1 LIATDFSAFPPGMQL
16 LAQRQSTNLS
26 TGFCGYRKIH
36 YIAACYEFAP
46 AATQRFCC
54 SAELAPL
61 QRFALESAR
70 KQPK

>member
-1 LIATDFSAFPPGMQL
+1 L
-16 LAQRQSTNLS
+16 QRACDNPFSTNPQTYPQL
-26 TGFCGYRKIH
+26 FVD
-36 YIAACYEFAP
+36 IAKATTPGRNVDVCRW
-46 AATQRFCC
+46 ATQRFCC